1 MNTKAFLATL
11 LLVITAC
18 GCSKTEEETTFP
30 DAVMVKSFATVANT
44 PEHSFVNFALTQDGY
59 RVVQNKEALQ
69 ALFPNTDLSTIKEFK
84 DIDFGTQTLIIGRK
98 GLSEMAQAKCRFS
111 KKNNN
116 SYVLTVDLDLLGL
129 FGPVVLYYGAVVQ
142 KIPENAT
149 VTVEVLPLEV
159 DKDI

>member
-1 MNTKAFLATL
+1 M
-11 LLVITAC
+11 
-18 GCSKTEEETTFP
+18 
-30 DAVMVKSFATVANT
+30 
-44 PEHSFVNFALTQDGY
+44 
-59 RVVQNKEALQ
+59 
-69 ALFPNTDLSTIKEFK
+69 LFPNTDLSTIKEFK

-129 FGPVVLYYGAVVQ
+129 FGPVVLYYGAIVQ
-142 KIPENAT
+142 KLPENAT

-159 DKDI
+159 NKDI